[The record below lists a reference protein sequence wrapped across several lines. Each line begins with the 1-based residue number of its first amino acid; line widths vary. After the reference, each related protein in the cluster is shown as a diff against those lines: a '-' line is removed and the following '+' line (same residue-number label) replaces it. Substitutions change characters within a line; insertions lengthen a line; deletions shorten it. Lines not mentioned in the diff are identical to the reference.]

1 MGVVQKNDT
10 QVYENNGLTSTLEL
24 GLTITIKVQSQTH
37 SVAMQISWLAINVAN
52 CPSDEERIDI

>member
-10 QVYENNGLTSTLEL
+10 QVYENNGLTPTLEL

-37 SVAMQISWLAINVAN
+37 SVAMQISWLVINVARKW
-52 CPSDEERIDI
+52 SK